1 MQTSGR
7 NIIFKVRYDKHSI
20 SLKFNELNYLLSK
33 RALIENQLPRCI
45 VVQSDVIMEVT
56 ANNCTEVSVQPR
68 HIFCMTS
75 FMT

>member
-7 NIIFKVRYDKHSI
+7 DNVVKVRYDKLSN
-20 SLKFNELNYLLSK
+20 SLKLNELNYLLAK
-33 RALIENQLPRCI
+33 IALIENQLTRCI

-56 ANNCTEVSVQPR
+56 AMKCAVVSVKPR